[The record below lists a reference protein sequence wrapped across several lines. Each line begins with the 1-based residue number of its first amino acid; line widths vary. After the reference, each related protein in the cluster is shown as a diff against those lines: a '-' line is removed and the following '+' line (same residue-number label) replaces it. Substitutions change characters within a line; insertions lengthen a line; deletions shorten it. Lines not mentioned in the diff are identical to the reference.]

1 MPQNKVVLVG
11 LQESYADKDIR
22 SFQILIGASFL
33 GIVILTGI
41 TAMALA
47 DHALRPIRGITTE
60 AEAINPED
68 LSARLKDPGTQR

>member
-1 MPQNKVVLVG
+1 MAG

-22 SFQILIGASFL
+22 SFQLFLGASFL

-47 DHALRPIRGITTE
+47 DRALRPIRRSLKKLKPSIPRIFPRGCGTRE
-60 AEAINPED
+60 AMTSSVA
-68 LSARLKDPGTQR
+68 